1 MGKEIAVLIPI
12 VIIIACALYL
22 FRAWRSKEG
31 KMIRKVILSVIYIFI
46 AFFTYN
52 MIADRIDSNSAKAL
66 NACPASIENISYGQA
81 IGAYC
86 SDVTWSQF
94 MDDNSKNT
102 VVEMNGKANYKNKE
116 RDIRIQFM
124 SDQTVDTDGYI
135 SEDAAIYVR
144 FVGLD
149 GKEETLEETEKD
161 ILYAMFSKYAT
172 EHDITLEESQKD
184 DILETKAYQQKNG
197 SDDTDSSE
205 DTAKTEDAEESS
217 DNTKEESS
225 SEGIE
230 FDPCYAGITNG
241 ENEYAYLGFVE
252 QKKALLVIYDSE
264 ADENVYMAGDVS
276 LDEETGY
283 FTITDEESQATM
295 TFSVEEQDDGNYV
308 LDLGD
313 DGQMYL
319 EKISSKEFVKCMDA
333 LAAE

>member
-135 SEDAAIYVR
+135 S
-144 FVGLD
+144 
-149 GKEETLEETEKD
+149 
-161 ILYAMFSKYAT
+161 
-172 EHDITLEESQKD
+172 
-184 DILETKAYQQKNG
+184 
-197 SDDTDSSE
+197 
-205 DTAKTEDAEESS
+205 
-217 DNTKEESS
+217 
-225 SEGIE
+225 
-230 FDPCYAGITNG
+230 
-241 ENEYAYLGFVE
+241 
-252 QKKALLVIYDSE
+252 
-264 ADENVYMAGDVS
+264 
-276 LDEETGY
+276 
-283 FTITDEESQATM
+283 
-295 TFSVEEQDDGNYV
+295 
-308 LDLGD
+308 
-313 DGQMYL
+313 
-319 EKISSKEFVKCMDA
+319 
-333 LAAE
+333 